1 MLSKRNINVVL
12 TEKWP
17 AFPVKASFILLL
29 ILSAWVMLHTSSF
42 YALLVDNTDQLKPL
56 LLGYGQFYSALII
69 ILMGG
74 LLTLIGFSR
83 LILSTICGFVFGVP
97 LGITYALSGTILGC
111 ILSFYL
117 SRFFLHD
124 CIQSLSSERI
134 IKLNKQFIKCP
145 FLTAL
150 LIRNLPIG
158 NNTVT
163 NYLAGTTTV
172 KPISYFAGSL
182 VGYIPQAYIFTLM
195 GSGAKNNNPL
205 SITLSVLLFI
215 MLTWMMLYVFRSSK
229 VSKKIQ
235 A

>member
-1 MLSKRNINVVL
+1 MSSKRNTNVVL
-12 TEKWP
+12 TEKWS

-56 LLGYGQFYSALII
+56 LLAYGQFYSALII

-83 LILSTICGFVFGVP
+83 LILSSICGFVFGVP
-97 LGITYALSGTILGC
+97 LGVTYALFGTLLGC

-124 CIQSLSSERI
+124 YIQSLSFEHMK
-134 IKLNKQFIKCP
+134 KLNEQFIKRP
-145 FLTAL
+145 FQTAL

-172 KPISYFAGSL
+172 KPISYFAGSF
-182 VGYIPQAYIFTLM
+182 VGYVPQAYIFTLI
-195 GSGAKNNNPL
+195 GSGVKNNNTM

-215 MLTWMMLYVFRSSK
+215 LLAWMMQYVFQSYKRQY
-229 VSKKIQ
+229 KI
-235 A
+235 